1 MILKQSMSAVRRFA
15 VGELQPRVFC
25 AVVVSLATMC
35 LLVVATVN
43 FIVDPYAQY
52 ASDVFEPLVQT
63 SRAQKVQLLADM
75 SPTPDGLVLGS
86 SRVMKLEPDVLQRV
100 TGSTF
105 LNAGVNHAKSEDHL
119 AMLRHYHSKTG
130 EMPKWVVLGLDV
142 NSFSDQNQTDAR
154 LLSNSDL
161 LPHVSG
167 SVPLSDRF
175 QRWRELFSWQQ
186 TKMSITSIRH
196 PKTEDGE
203 PPLESFRADGLL
215 VYHQREQEIAD
226 GTYDFRGALDY
237 TKREYKQL
245 LFNFDRLSER
255 RCEMFAALARECRQ
269 ANSRLVVFLTPMHPE
284 LRAYVENSTAYELR
298 KRELNDFLAAQAKS
312 EGFTLVDLSDITR
325 FDGDPALFVDGVH
338 PLEPN
343 TRKMIQR
350 LVSQRSPK
358 DAYAVQ

>member
-1 MILKQSMSAVRRFA
+1 MSTVRRLA
-15 VGELQPRVFC
+15 TGELPPRAFC
-25 AVVVSLATMC
+25 AIVVSRVTTC

-75 SPTPDGLVLGS
+75 TPTPDGLVLGS
-86 SRVMKLEPDVLQRV
+86 SRVMKLEPDVLEHL
-100 TGSTF
+100 TGCRF
-105 LNAGVNHAKSEDHL
+105 LNAGMNHAKSEDHL
-119 AMLRHYHSKTG
+119 AMLRHYRSKKGT
-130 EMPKWVVLGLDV
+130 MPRWVVLGLDV

-161 LPHVSG
+161 LPHVSS

-186 TKMSITSIRH
+186 TKMSLTSIRH
-196 PKTEDGE
+196 PKKDESE
-203 PPLESFRADGLL
+203 PALESFREDGLL
-215 VYHQREQEIAD
+215 VYHQREQEIAE
-226 GTYDFRGALDY
+226 GNYDFQGALDY

-245 LFNFDRLSER
+245 LHDFDRLSER
-255 RCEMFAALARECRQ
+255 RCELFSTLAQECRQ
-269 ANSRLVVFLTPMHPE
+269 ADCRLVVFLTPMHPE
-284 LRAYVENSTAYELR
+284 LHAYVSDSTTYEAR
-298 KRELNDFLAAQAKS
+298 KRELKEFLTGQADR

>member
-1 MILKQSMSAVRRFA
+1 MILERCMLTVRRF
-15 VGELQPRVFC
+15 VTGELSPRAFC
-25 AVVVSLATMC
+25 AIVVSLVTTC

-75 SPTPDGLVLGS
+75 TPAPEGLILGS
-86 SRVMKLEPDVLQRV
+86 SRVMKLEPDVLEQQ
-100 TGSTF
+100 TGCKF
-105 LNAGVNHAKSEDHL
+105 LNAGMNHAKSEDHL
-119 AMLRHYHSKTG
+119 AMLRHYQSKNG
-130 EMPKWVVLGLDV
+130 AMPRWVVLGLDV

-161 LPHVSG
+161 LPHVSS

-186 TKMSITSIRH
+186 TKMSLTSIRH
-196 PKTEDGE
+196 PKKQSSE
-203 PPLESFRADGLL
+203 PPLESFREDGLL
-215 VYHQREQEIAD
+215 VYHQREQEIAE
-226 GTYDFRGALDY
+226 GNYDFQGALDY

-245 LFNFDRLSER
+245 LYNFDRLSER
-255 RCEMFAALARECRQ
+255 RCELFATLARECRQ
-269 ANSRLVVFLTPMHPE
+269 ADCQLVVFLTPMHPE
-284 LRAYVENSTAYELR
+284 LHAYVSDSTPYEPR
-298 KRELNDFLAAQAKS
+298 KRELKDFLAKQVHR
-312 EGFTLVDLSDITR
+312 EGFTLVDLSDVSQ
-325 FDGDPALFVDGVH
+325 FGGDPALFVDGVH

-350 LVSQRSPK
+350 LVSQRSPQ